1 MPSKP
6 APFEADHSQDETAT
20 TSHLEILMDDEIRI
34 QDLAAD
40 EIRELLLEEGS
51 DLDDQQAADLK
62 TFIDEIGGLENALAA
77 FAMLDR
83 LEEAA

>member
-1 MPSKP
+1 MPYEP
-6 APFEADHSQDETAT
+6 ATSAADHSQDETAT
-20 TSHLEILMDDEIRI
+20 TSHLEILMDDEIHI

-51 DLDDQQAADLK
+51 DVDDQQAADLK
-62 TFIDEIGGLENALAA
+62 QFIHEIGGLENALAA
-77 FAMLDR
+77 FAMLER